1 MLKKC
6 KLWKLLLFFKFPVLY
21 LHPLNMKKEIISKSE
36 ELFLSLGFKNVT
48 MDDIASAMGI
58 SKKTIYAN
66 FSNKTELVRAVT
78 FSVLEYIYQ
87 EIEKI
92 NKSAINPIEEL
103 YQIKMFVMD
112 YLRNERGS
120 AQFQLKKYYPKVFE
134 QLEIKK
140 FEKMHSSVENSLI
153 KGVELELFRPIIDT
167 AFISRVYFVGMS
179 GIRDQ
184 SVFSEDMFDKN
195 YLMES
200 YLEYHLRAIVTE
212 KGLDLLNKYIKQ
224 NKTQNA

>member
-6 KLWKLLLFFKFPVLY
+6 KLWKLLLFLKFPVLY
-21 LHPLNMKKEIISKSE
+21 LPPLIMKKEIISKSE

-103 YQIKMFVMD
+103 YKIKMFVMD

-134 QLEIKK
+134 KLEIKK

-153 KGVELELFRPIIDT
+153 KGVELELFRPKIDT

-212 KGLDLLNKYIKQ
+212 KGLGLLNKYIKQ